1 MLAVPLSTYRY
12 VDTYEGGSYSWSY
25 QYISKLVLVSVNES
39 DGTLAVY
46 GEVNHSSLYD
56 REDYDRYWWNDQNIR
71 RSIFM
76 GDYVYA
82 ISSAGVTATNLTTL
96 EETAR
101 VTLPGASAMA
111 METTSTSSDAD
122 RESEPEPDRE
132 AESDSEREPDGDGE
146 EATEDRG

>member
-1 MLAVPLSTYRY
+1 M
-12 VDTYEGGSYSWSY
+12 
-25 QYISKLVLVSVNES
+25 LVSVNET
-39 DGTLAVY
+39 DGTLTVY

-56 REDYDRYWWNDQNIR
+56 RDDNGRYWWNDQNIR

-101 VTLPGASAMA
+101 VTLSISNPYADSSVDDVAVA
-111 METTSTSSDAD
+111 SSDSD
-122 RESEPEPDRE
+122 RD
-132 AESDSEREPDGDGE
+132 DE
-146 EATEDRG
+146 EASEDRG